1 MKTYEWILK
10 NSNHNGDEC
19 LLWPFGR
26 DSYGYGRAKSKN
38 HSSRLAHRI
47 MCEISAGEAPTEK
60 HVAMHTCGNGKMGCV
75 NPKHLKWG
83 TQKENNHDKKNHG
96 TWIEGEM
103 INRAVLNEETVK
115 KIRKMSRNGVSQ
127 RKIASEIGVSHGTVQ
142 AVIEGRTWKHVEW
155 SE

>member
-10 NSNHNGDEC
+10 NSNHNGEEC

-26 DSYGYGRAKSKN
+26 DRYGYGRAKSKN

-75 NPKHLKWG
+75 NPRHLKWG

-96 TWIEGEM
+96 TWAEGEM
-103 INRAVLNEETVK
+103 INRAVLNEEKVK
-115 KIRKMSRNGVSQ
+115 KIRKMSMSGASQ